1 MLNPLTA
8 LNQLFDLEMAVFAEP
23 FAPGDDVELTAPS
36 GRVYVGSVLET
47 DGDMI
52 FVQYIASWEDR
63 SFVTTGWWHVSSAVK
78 LAQ

>member
-1 MLNPLTA
+1 MA
-8 LNQLFDLEMAVFAEP
+8 LSIRLPFFTQDVEITEP

-36 GRVYVGSVLET
+36 GRVYVGSVLEA
-47 DGDMI
+47 DGDML
-52 FVQYIASWEDR
+52 FAQYVVNWEDR